1 MQNRGNRAHS
11 TVFSRMKRPTLKLWL
26 RQERLARYRLTER
39 IGRSGKRRI
48 SPSNRYVRPG
58 ELIKAPKSF
67 NLIKGSGLEVG
78 KFLRAVAHSV
88 LVNKQQVRLDFKNT
102 EQFHVPGTI
111 LLFAELDRIIS
122 TSELTKPV
130 SIIDPFRRRPR
141 EVLKQIG
148 IHRLTGDRCDIIPER
163 EDVVYWKA
171 TKGNTQ
177 SGDTYGSLVE
187 AIAERANR
195 DHAKQLEVSG
205 LWRSVNEAIANS
217 IDHAYKKPRY
227 DNFPGLNETKWWM
240 FSQIKDGVFTLAV
253 CDLGCGY
260 AKTISETIPEKFVA
274 TIASTFLGTNR
285 DALSI
290 DTAMEYGR
298 SGTHQSN
305 RGKGSRDVLSLLQ
318 KHGDGELVVLSNS
331 GWMRYEY
338 QNREERN
345 KSNGALGIDIGGTIV
360 WWKLPLK
367 ELADE
372 RH

>member
-1 MQNRGNRAHS
+1 
-11 TVFSRMKRPTLKLWL
+11 MKRPTRELIE
-26 RQERLARYRLTER
+26 RQARLARYRFDER
-39 IGRSGKRRI
+39 LKRKGKYRI
-48 SPSNRYVRPG
+48 SPENRYVFPG
-58 ELIKAPKSF
+58 EKIKAPRSF
-67 NLIKGSGLEVG
+67 NLIRGAGLEVG
-78 KFLRAVAHSV
+78 KFLRAVAHAV
-88 LVNKQQVRLDFKNT
+88 LIDKQQVKLDFKDT
-102 EQFHVPGTI
+102 EHFHVPGTI
-111 LLFAELDRIIS
+111 LLFSELDRIIS
-122 TSELTKPV
+122 TSELPKPI

-148 IHRLTGDRCDIIPER
+148 IHGLTGDRCDIIPIR

-177 SGDTYGSLVE
+177 SGDSYGSLVE

-217 IDHAYKKPRY
+217 IDHAYKKPRH
-227 DNFPGLNETKWWM
+227 DNFAGLESTKWWM
-240 FSQIKDGVFTLAV
+240 FSQIKDDVFTLAV

-260 AKTISETIPEKFVA
+260 RQTINETIPEQF
-274 TIASTFLGTNR
+274 IASIANSFLGTNR
-285 DALSI
+285 DALAI

-298 SGTHQSN
+298 SGTNQGN

-338 QNREERN
+338 QKNSEKAR
-345 KSNGALGIDIGGTIV
+345 SNGSVGIDIGGTIV

-367 ELADE
+367 ELE
-372 RH
+372 HESHKRC

>member
-1 MQNRGNRAHS
+1 
-11 TVFSRMKRPTLKLWL
+11 MKRPTIELKE
-26 RQERLARYRLTER
+26 RQCRLANYRFGEKR
-39 IGRSGKRRI
+39 KRKGRRKVA
-48 SPSNRYVRPG
+48 PENRFVRPDA
-58 ELIKAPKSF
+58 IIQAPPSF
-67 NLIKGSGLEVG
+67 NLIRGAGVEVA
-78 KFLRAVAHSV
+78 KFLRAVSYRV
-88 LVNKQQVRLDFKNT
+88 LVDREKVTLNFKNT
-102 EQFHVPGTI
+102 EQFAVPGTI

-122 TSELTKPV
+122 LSQISKPITIV
-130 SIIDPFRRRPR
+130 DPIRRRPR

-148 IHRLTGDRCDIIPER
+148 IHNLSGDRSDVIPVR

-171 TKGNTQ
+171 TKGNSQ

-205 LWRSVNEAIANS
+205 LWRSVNEAVANS
-217 IDHAYKKPRY
+217 VDHAYKKPRH
-227 DNFPGLNETKWWM
+227 DGFSGLDQTKWWM

-260 AKTISETIPEKFVA
+260 RKTISETIPEKF
-274 TIASTFLGTNR
+274 IASISATFAGRNR
-285 DALSI
+285 DALAI

-298 SGTHQSN
+298 SGTKESN

-318 KHGDGELVVLSNS
+318 KHGNGELVVLSNS

-338 QNREERN
+338 KNSKETN
-345 KSNGALGIDIGGTIV
+345 KNTGELNIDIGGTIL

-367 ELADE
+367 ELGHE
-372 RH
+372 EH

>member
-1 MQNRGNRAHS
+1 
-11 TVFSRMKRPTLKLWL
+11 MKRPTLRLIE
-26 RQERLARYRLTER
+26 RQARLTRYRFEERL
-39 IGRSGKRRI
+39 KRK
-48 SPSNRYVRPG
+48 SKCHTPSENKYVRPG
-58 ELIKAPKSF
+58 EVIRAPKAF
-67 NLIKGSGLEVG
+67 NLSRGSGLEVG
-78 KFLRAVAHSV
+78 KFLRAIAHAV
-88 LVNKQQVRLDFKNT
+88 LINKQPVRLDFKNT
-102 EQFHVPGTI
+102 EQFYVPGTI
-111 LLFAELDRIIS
+111 ILFAELDRIIS
-122 TSELTKPV
+122 TSTLAKPI
-130 SIIDPFRRRPR
+130 SIINPFRRRPR

-148 IHRLTGDRCDIIPER
+148 IHALTRDRCDTIPER

-177 SGDTYGSLVE
+177 SGDSYGSLVE

-217 IDHAYKKPRY
+217 IDHAYKSPRH
-227 DNFPGLNETKWWM
+227 DKFNGLDHTKWWM
-240 FSQIKDGVFTLAV
+240 FSQIKDGIFTLAV

-260 AKTISETIPEKFVA
+260 LKTINETIPEQFIA
-274 TIASTFLGTNR
+274 TFAKTFLGSNR
-285 DALSI
+285 DSLAI

-298 SGTHQSN
+298 SGTNQGN

-338 QNREERN
+338 KNKLER
-345 KSNGALGIDIGGTIV
+345 SRTNGTIGIDIGGTIV

-367 ELADE
+367 ELDDE
-372 RH
+372 NH

>member
-1 MQNRGNRAHS
+1 
-11 TVFSRMKRPTLKLWL
+11 MKRPTIKLME
-26 RQERLARYRLTER
+26 RQGRLARYRYEER
-39 IGRSGKRRI
+39 LNRNGKRRI
-48 SPSNRYVRPG
+48 SPENRYVRPG
-58 ELIKAPKSF
+58 EHIKAPKTF
-67 NLIKGSGLEVG
+67 NLTGGAALGVG
-78 KFLRAVAHSV
+78 KFLRAVAHTV
-88 LVNKQQVRLDFKNT
+88 LVDKKQVRLDFKDT
-102 EQFHVPGTI
+102 EFFYVPGTI

-122 TSELTKPV
+122 TSDLAKPV

-148 IHRLTGDRCDIIPER
+148 IHVLTGDRCDIIPTR

-177 SGDTYGSLVE
+177 SGESYGSLVE

-227 DNFPGLNETKWWM
+227 DDFSGLDSTKWWM
-240 FSQIKDGVFTLAV
+240 FSQIKDDVFTLAV

-260 AKTISETIPEKFVA
+260 RKTINETIPELFIAKF
-274 TIASTFLGTNR
+274 ASSFFGSNR
-285 DALSI
+285 DALAI

-298 SGTHQSN
+298 SGTNQGN

-318 KHGDGELVVLSNS
+318 KHGNGELVVLSNS
-331 GWMRYEY
+331 GWMRYNYE
-338 QNREERN
+338 NSVE
-345 KSNGALGIDIGGTIV
+345 KTKTNGGVGIDIGGTIV
-360 WWKLPLK
+360 WWQLPLT
-367 ELADE
+367 ELKNED
-372 RH
+372 R

>member
-1 MQNRGNRAHS
+1 
-11 TVFSRMKRPTLKLWL
+11 MKRPTLELWE
-26 RQERLARYRLTER
+26 RQARLARYRFDER
-39 IGRSGKRRI
+39 LNRAQKRQTPPENKYI
-48 SPSNRYVRPG
+48 RPG
-58 ELIKAPKSF
+58 QIIRAPKAF
-67 NLIKGSGLEVG
+67 NLIRGAGLEVG
-78 KFLRAVAHSV
+78 KFLRAVAHTV
-88 LVNKQQVRLDFKNT
+88 LIDKQQVRLDFKNT
-102 EQFHVPGTI
+102 EHFYVPGTI

-122 TSELTKPV
+122 ISDIEKPI
-130 SIIDPFRRRPR
+130 SIVDPFRRRPR

-148 IHRLTGDRCDIIPER
+148 IHALTGDRCDTIPAR
-163 EDVVYWKA
+163 DDVVYWKA
-171 TKGNTQ
+171 TKGSTQ

-187 AIAERANR
+187 AIAERANK

-227 DNFPGLNETKWWM
+227 DNFNGLEDTKWWM

-260 AKTISETIPEKFVA
+260 LKTINETIPEQF
-274 TIASTFLGTNR
+274 IASFASKFLGTNR
-285 DALSI
+285 DAVAI

-298 SGTHQSN
+298 SGTNQSN

-318 KHGDGELVVLSNS
+318 KHGDGELVVLSNT

-338 QNREERN
+338 QK
-345 KSNGALGIDIGGTIV
+345 KSESDRTNGTVGIDIGGTIV

-372 RH
+372 TH

>member
-1 MQNRGNRAHS
+1 
-11 TVFSRMKRPTLKLWL
+11 MKRPTRELME
-26 RQERLARYRLTER
+26 RQVRLARYRHKER
-39 IGRSGKRRI
+39 LHRRGKHRI
-48 SPSNRYVRPG
+48 PPENRYVRPG
-58 ELIKAPKSF
+58 EKIKAPKSF
-67 NLIKGSGLEVG
+67 NLIRGAGLEVG
-78 KFLRAVAHSV
+78 KFLRAVAQTV
-88 LVNKQQVRLDFKNT
+88 LVNKQEVRLDFRDT
-102 EQFHVPGTI
+102 EHFHVPGTI

-122 TSELTKPV
+122 ISDLRKPI

-148 IHRLTGDRCDIIPER
+148 IHGLTNDRCDIIPTR

-177 SGDTYGSLVE
+177 SGDSYGSLVE

-195 DHAKQLEVSG
+195 DHANQLEVSG

-217 IDHAYKKPRY
+217 IDHAYKWPRH
-227 DNFPGLNETKWWM
+227 DNFSGLDLTKWWM
-240 FSQIKDGVFTLAV
+240 FSQIKNDVFTLAV

-260 AKTISETIPEKFVA
+260 RKTINETIPEQFVA
-274 TIASTFLGTNR
+274 NFASSFLGTNR
-285 DALSI
+285 DALAI

-298 SGTHQSN
+298 SGTNQGN

-338 QNREERN
+338 QNKAESAR
-345 KSNGALGIDIGGTIV
+345 KNGTVGIDIGGTIV

-367 ELADE
+367 ELANED
-372 RH
+372 H

>member
-1 MQNRGNRAHS
+1 
-11 TVFSRMKRPTLKLWL
+11 MKRPNLKLWQ
-26 RQERLARYRLTER
+26 RQERLARYRFAER
-39 IGRSGKRRI
+39 LRRYGKRKVLAG
-48 SPSNRYVRPG
+48 NRFVRPG
-58 ELIKAPKSF
+58 EVIKAPKSF
-67 NLIKGSGLEVG
+67 NLIRGAGLEVG

-88 LVNKQQVRLDFKNT
+88 LVDKQPVRLDFTNT
-102 EQFHVPGTI
+102 EHFHVPGTI

-122 TSELTKPV
+122 ISDLNKPI
-130 SIIDPFRRRPR
+130 SIMDPFRRRPR

-148 IHRLTGDRCDIIPER
+148 IHSLTGDRCDIIPER

-171 TKGNTQ
+171 TKGNSQ
-177 SGDTYGSLVE
+177 SGDLYGSLVE
-187 AIAERANR
+187 AIAERANK

-217 IDHAYKKPRY
+217 IDHAYKKPRH
-227 DNFPGLNETKWWM
+227 DNFSGLTDTKWWM
-240 FSQIKDGVFTLAV
+240 FSQIKDGIFTLAV

-260 AKTISETIPEKFVA
+260 AKTISETIPEKFVS
-274 TIASTFLGTNR
+274 TIASTFLGNNR
-285 DALSI
+285 DALAI

-298 SGTHQSN
+298 SGTHQSH

-338 QNREERN
+338 KSREEKN

-372 RH
+372 SH